1 MIEDKTYNKYIKK
14 FKNRSILDYLIK
26 NEIIKDDYSDIIDD
40 IVNDEISL
48 INNKFDM
55 PVKQCAIK
63 ALKSAYFCAKNGL
76 VSAAFEND
84 RFFLERLS
92 LLKIMSC
99 MDLNN
104 NPYELALERKEWHEL
119 INNKFI
125 LYGSSQFVGR
135 LNHYYGK
142 NFDINKV
149 SVYTTGVP
157 LCGIHSKKFAMY
169 SMDIS
174 KIEKETH
181 IKINEKCS
189 QCDRKATRFVVSL
202 PKAGAIIGILGFYNN
217 KDTRNI
223 GKLYA
228 DYSRVLHPYGFYSY
242 PKEYLINLWS
252 LDLMRL
258 FKTINKLIF

>member
-1 MIEDKTYNKYIKK
+1 MIDYKKYDRYIKK

-26 NEIIKDDYSDIIDD
+26 NEIITGNYDDIISDLID
-40 IVNDEISL
+40 DEISM
-48 INNKFDM
+48 INDKFDM
-55 PVKQCAIK
+55 PIKKCAVK
-63 ALKSAYFCAKNGL
+63 ALQSAYFCAKNGMA
-76 VSAAFEND
+76 SAAFENN

-92 LLKIMSC
+92 LLKIISC
-99 MDLNN
+99 MDIEN

-119 INNKFI
+119 INNRFT
-125 LYGSSQFVGR
+125 LYGSAQFVGK

-142 NFDINKV
+142 NFDVKNV
-149 SVYTTGVP
+149 SVYTTGIP

-174 KIEKETH
+174 KIEKETN

-189 QCDRKATRFVVSL
+189 KCDKKATRFVIAL
-202 PKAGAIIGILGFYNN
+202 PKAGAIIGLLGFYNN

-252 LDLMRL
+252 LDLIRL
-258 FKTINKLIF
+258 FTTINKLIF

>member
-1 MIEDKTYNKYIKK
+1 MIDDKTYDKYIKK

-26 NEIIKDDYSDIIDD
+26 NEIIKDDYSNIIDD
-40 IVNDEISL
+40 IVNNEISL

-63 ALKSAYFCAKNGL
+63 ALQSAYFCAKNGL

-157 LCGIHSKKFAMY
+157 LCGIHSKKFVMY

-242 PKEYLINLWS
+242 PEEYLINLWS